1 VEEFADHRSH
11 SKHNSREG
19 DLIWYA
25 RSVSAGRA
33 LAATRRIAPDRLTS
47 PLERVK
53 RTMQFDYT
61 TVGHVTIDAL
71 ADGTRRAGG
80 AAFYSAL
87 QAARLGQR
95 AQIVTKGIAREIE
108 ELLEPYRDELA
119 LRVLPASATTTLAT
133 QGAGAERSQRVLAW
147 AGMIEPQLELDTA
160 IVHLAP
166 VAREIPTSWRAPG
179 AFVGLTPQG
188 LARRWS
194 ALGAE
199 FTPAAPTAQAG
210 ALAAGTDAVVLS
222 ELERSSCASLI
233 ERARAGGA
241 LVAITDGPRPCTIM
255 LAGETTHVEVPT
267 VEDPVEDLGAG
278 DVFAAALFVSLA
290 AGGAPQQ
297 AARFATAAAAIR
309 MRGFGA
315 GGVGDRASI
324 EQRLA
329 ATGHAPG

>member
-1 VEEFADHRSH
+1 V
-11 SKHNSREG
+11 N
-19 DLIWYA
+19 
-25 RSVSAGRA
+25 
-33 LAATRRIAPDRLTS
+33 
-47 PLERVK
+47 
-53 RTMQFDYT
+53 RTLQFDYT
-61 TVGHVTIDAL
+61 TVGHVTIDVL

-95 AQIVTKGIAREIE
+95 TQIVTKGIASEIE
-108 ELLEPYRDELA
+108 TLLEPYRGELA

-133 QGAGAERSQRVLAW
+133 RGAGAARSQRVLAW
-147 AGMIEPQLELDTA
+147 AGRIEQELELDTA
-160 IVHLAP
+160 ILHLAP

-188 LARRWS
+188 LARSWS
-194 ALGAE
+194 APGAE
-199 FTPAAPTAQAG
+199 FTPAAPSD
-210 ALAAGTDAVVLS
+210 AAETVAAAADAVVLS

-241 LVAITDGPRPCTIM
+241 LVAITDGPRPCTIL
-255 LAGETTHVEVPT
+255 LARETTHVDVPAL
-267 VEDPVEDLGAG
+267 EDPVEDLGAG

-290 AGGAPQQ
+290 AGSAPQE

-309 MRGFGA
+309 MSGFGA

-329 ATGHAPG
+329 AAGRARG